1 MRAILTTSVFLG
13 CAAVVP
19 VAIAQSPDEAA
30 DAIERCAIEND
41 PAKRIACL
49 EAALRGAPATPLPVA
64 STEETMEPQAVV
76 PEPKT
81 PVTDTI
87 TETMPPNI
95 VAEAPS
101 APTAPVT
108 SERELG
114 AEQVAARTAT
124 RQNTPSAEAEKQV
137 FQVTSSRTVPYEKLE
152 VSLSN
157 GQVWRQIK
165 GDNQKI
171 RVPRKYRD
179 SLSVEIWS
187 APFSGYKMRLTELK
201 RTIRVERLK

>member
-1 MRAILTTSVFLG
+1 MRAILTISVLLG
-13 CAAVVP
+13 SAAVAP
-19 VAIAQSPDEAA
+19 IAIAQSPDQAA
-30 DAIERCAIEND
+30 DAIERCAIETD

-49 EAALRGAPATPLPVA
+49 EAALRGAPVAQSPETP
-64 STEETMEPQAVV
+64 TEEIIAPEAAE
-76 PEPKT
+76 PEPMT

-87 TETMPPNI
+87 TETAPPSI
-95 VAEAPS
+95 IAETPS
-101 APTAPVT
+101 APAAPVT
-108 SERELG
+108 SAPELG

-124 RQNTPSAEAEKQV
+124 RQNTPSAEVERQV
-137 FQVTSSRTVPYEKLE
+137 FQVTSTRTVPYEKLE

-165 GDNQKI
+165 GDTQKI

-179 SLSVEIWS
+179 GLSVEIWS
-187 APFSGYKMRLTELK
+187 APVSGYKMRLTELK